1 MSLLDTVSPA
11 IDELCEA
18 FDKWGYNPTPIID
31 LGVLVAYADG
41 KIDEKEHAMLQEVFT
56 TLLGTTL
63 NGELVDALV
72 TASVEV
78 IKAAG
83 AEERA
88 RLVGTILKDCDAG
101 EPGCVVALALAFAS
115 EGLSEGEQLVVNRIA
130 DASGVTKEKLA
141 ELTKRVRT
149 ISDRDPVSVRNLLA
163 TGSQKKADIP
173 DEKDDE

>member
-11 IDELCEA
+11 IEELCDA
-18 FDKWGYNPTPIID
+18 FERGGYNPTPIID

-63 NGELVDALV
+63 SGEVVDGLV

-88 RLVGTILKDCDAG
+88 RLVGTILRDCDAG

-130 DASGVTKEKLA
+130 EASGVDKEKLG
-141 ELTKRVRT
+141 ELTKKVRKL
-149 ISDRDPVSVRNLLA
+149 SDRDPVSVRNLLA
-163 TGSQKKADIP
+163 TGNHKKADLP
-173 DEKDDE
+173 DE

>member
-11 IDELCEA
+11 IDELCDA
-18 FDKWGYNPTPIID
+18 FEKGGYNPTPIID

-41 KIDEKEHAMLQEVFT
+41 KIDDKEHSMLQDVFT
-56 TLLGTTL
+56 TLLGTSL
-63 NGELVDALV
+63 SGEVVDALV
-72 TASVEV
+72 DASVEV

-115 EGLSEGEQLVVNRIA
+115 EGLSEGEQKVVNRIA
-130 DASGVTKEKLA
+130 EASGVTKERLDA
-141 ELTKRVRT
+141 LTKKVRT
-149 ISDRDPVSVRNLLA
+149 LSDRDPVSVRNLLA
-163 TGSQKKADIP
+163 TGSHKKVDGL
-173 DEKDDE
+173 D

>member
-11 IDELCEA
+11 IEELCDA
-18 FDKWGYNPTPIID
+18 FERGGYNPTPIID

-41 KIDEKEHAMLQEVFT
+41 KIDEREHAMLSDVFG

-63 NGELVDALV
+63 SSEVVDALV

-115 EGLSEGEQLVVNRIA
+115 EGLSDGEKRVVNRIA
-130 DASGVTKEKLA
+130 EASGVTSDELA
-141 ELTKRVRT
+141 ELTKKVRT
-149 ISDRDPVSVRNLLA
+149 LSDRDPVSVRNLLA
-163 TGSQKKADIP
+163 TGNHKKVEGLP
-173 DEKDDE
+173 DE

>member
-1 MSLLDTVSPA
+1 MSLLDTVGPA

-18 FDKWGYNPTPIID
+18 FERGGYNPTPIID

-41 KIDEKEHAMLQEVFT
+41 KIDEREHAMLQEVFT

-63 NGELVDALV
+63 NADVVDALV

-88 RLVGTILKDCDAG
+88 RLVGTILRDCDAG

-130 DASGVTKEKLA
+130 DASGVTRDKLA
-141 ELTKRVRT
+141 ELTKKVRT
-149 ISDRDPVSVRNLLA
+149 ISDRNPVSVRNLLA
-163 TGSQKKADIP
+163 SGNHKKADVAEGA
-173 DEKDDE
+173 DE

>member
-1 MSLLDTVSPA
+1 MSLLETVTPA
-11 IDELCEA
+11 IDQLCEA
-18 FDKWGYNPTPIID
+18 FDRGGYNPTPIID

-41 KIDEKEHAMLQEVFT
+41 RIDEKEHAMLQEVFT

-63 NGELVDALV
+63 NSEVVDALV

-78 IKAAG
+78 IKQAG

-101 EPGCVVALALAFAS
+101 EPGLVVALALAFAS
-115 EGLSEGEQLVVNRIA
+115 EGLSKSEQLVVDRIA
-130 DASGVTKEKLA
+130 EAAGVSKQ
-141 ELTKRVRT
+141 ELEALTNKVRT

-163 TGSQKKADIP
+163 TGNHKKAGAS
-173 DEKDDE
+173 DE

>member
-1 MSLLDTVSPA
+1 MSLLDTVAPA
-11 IDELCEA
+11 IDELCDA
-18 FDKWGYNPTPIID
+18 FERGGYNPTPIID

-41 KIDEKEHAMLQEVFT
+41 KIDDKEHAMLQDVFT

-63 NGELVDALV
+63 NGEVVDALV
-72 TASVEV
+72 DASVEI

-115 EGLSEGEQLVVNRIA
+115 EGLSEGEQKVVNRIA
-130 DASGVTKEKLA
+130 EASGVTKDRLG
-141 ELTKRVRT
+141 ELTKKVRT

-163 TGSQKKADIP
+163 TGNHKKVDIP
-173 DEKDDE
+173 DE

>member
-11 IDELCEA
+11 IDELCDA
-18 FDKWGYNPTPIID
+18 FDKFGYNPTPIID

-41 KIDEKEHAMLQEVFT
+41 KIDEKERAMLSDVFG

-63 NGELVDALV
+63 NGEVVDALV

-78 IKAAG
+78 IKQAG

-88 RLVGTILKDCDAG
+88 RLVGTILRDCDAG
-101 EPGCVVALALAFAS
+101 EPGLVVALALAFAS
-115 EGLSEGEQLVVNRIA
+115 EGLSKNEQLVVDRIA
-130 DASGVTKEKLA
+130 EASGVSKEKLGA
-141 ELTKRVRT
+141 LTKKVRT

-163 TGSQKKADIP
+163 TGNHKKADIP
-173 DEKDDE
+173 DE